1 MAQHLVY
8 RFYAELRDYEPKI
21 WRRFE
26 INGEKTMAELGYA
39 VMIMFEMHASHL
51 FCIRQNMKETLMTRL
66 GEDFPVERMNETMMK
81 YEEYE
86 MFKDIRYELPI
97 GDIYLFDNERLIE
110 ANDIKLSHV
119 TKENGI
125 KFSLE
130 YDYGDSW
137 KVDLKLEKC
146 EKKEVSLSVLP
157 RVVDGEGY
165 GIVEDVG
172 GVGGLEELA
181 YALEQGKGQ
190 SYEDFISWLGTEDL
204 SLSKF
209 DKEEIN
215 FRLKKLIRVY
225 RDIYEY
231 HYQPTENSLKL
242 LLRE

>member
-51 FCIRQNMKETLMTRL
+51 FCIRQNMKDTLMTRL
-66 GEDFPVERMNETMMK
+66 EDDFPEERVDETMMK
-81 YEEYE
+81 YKEEE

-97 GDIYLFDNERLIE
+97 WDIYLFDNERLIE
-110 ANDIKLSHV
+110 ANDVKLAQV
-119 TKENGI
+119 TKEEGL
-125 KFSLE
+125 KFCLE

-137 KVDLKLEKC
+137 EVDLKLEHC
-146 EKKEVSLSVLP
+146 EKKEVSLSLLP
-157 RVVDGEGY
+157 RVIDGEGY

-181 YALEQGKGQ
+181 YALEQGKGE
-190 SYEDFISWLGTEDL
+190 SYEEFISWLGDESL

-209 DKEEIN
+209 DKEDIN
-215 FRLKKLIRVY
+215 VRLKKLIRVY

-231 HYQPTENSLKL
+231 QYQPTEKSLKL